1 MTTIRELTK
10 LSNGKELDIQ
20 YPIVMRDAEGRQVY
34 YEDATGFWSRR
45 KYDQAG
51 NEIYYIDSDG
61 YWATGEYDSRGNV
74 VYGEDSTGHLI
85 GYRDE

>member
-1 MTTIRELTK
+1 M
-10 LSNGKELDIQ
+10 SNDKKGITG
-20 YPIVMRDAEGRQVY
+20 YPIRLYNDSGQEVY
-34 YEDATGFWSRR
+34 YEDITGFWWRR

-51 NEIYYIDSDG
+51 NEIYFIDSDG